1 MKVISDNITGT
12 TIRNEACISED
23 SDKDGNPI
31 DLTHIFKQS
40 KQIVYKTPLTLSQ
53 TNQEE

>member
-23 SDKDGNPI
+23 SDKDGN
-31 DLTHIFKQS
+31 Q
-40 KQIVYKTPLTLSQ
+40 
-53 TNQEE
+53 